1 MNAVLI
7 GLFNN
12 IALLLALG
20 LLYDMLTPQQKDA
33 QTWPQ
38 QLFTGGFIGLISI
51 ALMLNPLPFAEGV
64 IFDTRSVLLSVSGL
78 FLGPAPTL
86 IAMVMGALFRL
97 YLGGVGVWMGIAV
110 IVITGGMGL
119 AWRSVRYRSL
129 DRLSL
134 IELYAFGLVVHVA
147 MLCCVG
153 LLPGALARAVLVEV
167 GPPVM
172 LLYPVCTALLGTLM
186 VNLRRHHQAAAEL
199 HASQTKLQTVVA
211 AAQDAIILIDIEGK
225 ITLWNAAAQH
235 MFGYSTE
242 EALGRYSHELIAP
255 ARFRAAYEQGLAAFR
270 YLGAGAAT
278 KRVVE
283 LNALRKSGEEF
294 PVELSVSPLRINDQW
309 QALGI
314 VRDITA
320 RKRAEEA
327 LRESEERFGLFMRYL
342 PGLAYIKNA
351 EGRVLF
357 ANEEF
362 RKHLN
367 LEPSALIGKYNHDIF
382 PAEFADRISADD
394 RRVLESGNSATVEEI
409 FADRVWMT
417 YKFPIP
423 QRQNSR
429 PLLGGITFDITEYKQ
444 AEERIR
450 QLAYHDPLTLL
461 PNRAQLA
468 ERARLALALM
478 SRQKSTLALLFCDLD
493 NFKDINDSLGHAT
506 GDALL
511 TQVAVR
517 LRKIL
522 READILARL
531 GGDEFVALAL
541 NAERDSAAQVAD
553 RILTA
558 LREPIEVAEY
568 HFAITGSV
576 GISLYPHDGAT
587 FEILLQNADAAM
599 YRAKQEGRNRL
610 RFYDAQM
617 NAETLARLTLLSELR
632 KAIDAGQLC
641 TYFQPKVSLADGGLV
656 GAEALVRWRH
666 PEEGLIPPGRF
677 IPVAES
683 TDLIVA
689 IGEWVLED
697 VCRHL
702 VAWRSAG
709 LPLLTVAVNLAARHF
724 REAHLVEHLAALLEC
739 YDLPPTALEL
749 ELTESTLL
757 DAGAETMATIEAL
770 QRVGFRL
777 AIDDFGT
784 GYSSLTYL
792 KNLPIASLKI
802 DQSFVRGLESDPADR
817 AIAATVATL
826 GHSLGLT
833 VVAEGVET
841 ERQCHILLE
850 QNCDF
855 AQGYLFS
862 RPLPAEAF
870 TEWMSSR
877 AGRP

>member
-1 MNAVLI
+1 MDTVLI
-7 GLFNN
+7 ELLNN
-12 IALLLALG
+12 VALLLALG
-20 LLYDMLTPQQKDA
+20 LLYDVLTPQQKDV

-38 QLFTGGFIGLISI
+38 QLFAGVFLGFISI
-51 ALMLNPLPFAEGV
+51 ALMLNPLPFADGV

-78 FLGPAPTL
+78 FLGAAPTL
-86 IAMVMGALFRL
+86 IAMVMAALFRL
-97 YLGGVGVWMGIAV
+97 YLGGAGVWMGIAV
-110 IVITGGMGL
+110 IVITGIMGVT
-119 AWRSVRYRSL
+119 WRLVRYRSL
-129 DRLSL
+129 DSLSF
-134 IELYAFGLVVHVA
+134 IELYGFGIVVHVV
-147 MLCCVG
+147 MLCCMG
-153 LLPGALARAVLVEV
+153 LLPGALALMVLVEV

-172 LLYPVCTALLGTLM
+172 LLYPICTALLGTLM
-186 VNLRRHHQAAAEL
+186 ANLRRRRQAAVEL
-199 HASQTKLQTVVA
+199 HASQTKLETVVA
-211 AAQDAIILIDIEGK
+211 AAQDAIILVDIEGK
-225 ITLWNAAAQH
+225 ITLWNAAAQR
-235 MFGYSTE
+235 MFGYSTQ
-242 EALGRYSHELIAP
+242 EALGRHSHELIAP
-255 ARFRAAYEQGLAAFR
+255 VRFRAAYEQGFAAFR
-270 YLGAGAAT
+270 YSDTDTAT
-278 KRVVE
+278 KRVIE
-283 LNALRKSGEEF
+283 LNALRKGGEEF
-294 PVELSVSPLRINDQW
+294 PIELSVSPLHINDQW

-320 RKRAEEA
+320 RKQAEEA

-342 PGLAYIKNA
+342 PGLAYIKDA
-351 EGRVLF
+351 ESRVLF
-357 ANEEF
+357 VNQGF

-367 LEPSALIGKYNHDIF
+367 LEPSALIGKCNHDIF
-382 PAEFADRISADD
+382 PAEFADRISTDD
-394 RRVLESGNSATVEEI
+394 RRVLESGAGATVEET

-423 QRQNSR
+423 QRHNSP
-429 PLLGGITFDITEYKQ
+429 PLLGGITLDITEHKQ

-450 QLAYHDPLTLL
+450 HLAHHDPLTLL
-461 PNRAQLA
+461 PNRVLLA
-468 ERARLALALM
+468 ERAQLALALM
-478 SRQKSTLALLFCDLD
+478 SRQQSTLALLFCDLD
-493 NFKDINDSLGHAT
+493 NFKDINDSLGHTT

-511 TQVAVR
+511 TQIAAR

-531 GGDEFVALAL
+531 GGDEFVALLL
-541 NAERDSAAQVAD
+541 NAERDGAAQVAE

-558 LREPIEVAEY
+558 LREPIELAEY
-568 HFAITGSV
+568 HFAVTGSV

-599 YRAKQEGRNRL
+599 YRAKQKGRNRL
-610 RFYDAQM
+610 QFYDAQM

-632 KAIDAGQLC
+632 KAINAGQLC
-641 TYFQPKVSLADGGLV
+641 TYFQPKVSLADGGLA
-656 GAEALVRWRH
+656 GAEALVRWCH

-702 VAWRSAG
+702 VAWRAAG

-724 REAHLVEHLAALLEC
+724 REPRLAERLAALLER

-757 DAGAETMATIEAL
+757 DAGAETMTTIEAL
-770 QRVGFRL
+770 RRIGFRL

-792 KNLPIASLKI
+792 KSLPIAALKI
-802 DQSFVRGLESDPADR
+802 DQSFVRNLESDPADR
-817 AIAATVATL
+817 AIAATVAAL

-841 ERQCHILLE
+841 ERQRHILLE

-870 TEWMSSR
+870 TEWMTSR
-877 AGRP
+877 AGQS